1 MICRQLSS
9 VRKIS
14 LSLRVV
20 ARKNPG
26 EFRSIRGGALSKL
39 QQNDEERNQ
48 MQEYL
53 ALEEQSRSQFRPISE
68 EDESR
73 ELGPTEQDQGY
84 GYGFDPYENKYFN
97 GSSDQTHFIFE
108 INVGKRR
115 IRHTPTLKLNDEFLD
130 RFKIV

>member
-20 ARKNPG
+20 TRKSPG

-84 GYGFDPYENKYFN
+84 GYGFDP
-97 GSSDQTHFIFE
+97 
-108 INVGKRR
+108 
-115 IRHTPTLKLNDEFLD
+115 
-130 RFKIV
+130 

>member
-1 MICRQLSS
+1 MSHVRYIICASNFDQKLKKHISRMICRQLSS

-20 ARKNPG
+20 TRKSPG

-73 ELGPTEQDQGY
+73 ELGPTEQDEGY
-84 GYGFDPYENKYFN
+84 GYGFDP
-97 GSSDQTHFIFE
+97 
-108 INVGKRR
+108 
-115 IRHTPTLKLNDEFLD
+115 
-130 RFKIV
+130 

>member
-9 VRKIS
+9 VRRIS
-14 LSLRVV
+14 LSLRIVS
-20 ARKNPG
+20 RKNPG
-26 EFRSIRGGALSKL
+26 DFRSIRGGALSKL

-84 GYGFDPYENKYFN
+84 GYGLNSYN
-97 GSSDQTHFIFE
+97 H
-108 INVGKRR
+108 RR
-115 IRHTPTLKLNDEFLD
+115 TQA
-130 RFKIV
+130 

>member
-1 MICRQLSS
+1 MRSVRSIKNFKNDILRMICRQLSS
-9 VRKIS
+9 VRRIS
-14 LSLRVV
+14 LSLLRVV
-20 ARKNPG
+20 SRKNPG

-53 ALEEQSRSQFRPISE
+53 ALEEESRSQFRPISE

-84 GYGFDPYENKYFN
+84 GYGFNTTVYL
-97 GSSDQTHFIFE
+97 T
-108 INVGKRR
+108 
-115 IRHTPTLKLNDEFLD
+115 
-130 RFKIV
+130 

>member
-9 VRKIS
+9 VRRIS

-20 ARKNPG
+20 SRKNPG
-26 EFRSIRGGALSKL
+26 DFRSIRGGALSKL

-53 ALEEQSRSQFRPISE
+53 ALEEESRSQFRPISE

-84 GYGFDPYENKYFN
+84 GYGFKTNRVSN
-97 GSSDQTHFIFE
+97 RTSNLRVRLS
-108 INVGKRR
+108 
-115 IRHTPTLKLNDEFLD
+115 
-130 RFKIV
+130 